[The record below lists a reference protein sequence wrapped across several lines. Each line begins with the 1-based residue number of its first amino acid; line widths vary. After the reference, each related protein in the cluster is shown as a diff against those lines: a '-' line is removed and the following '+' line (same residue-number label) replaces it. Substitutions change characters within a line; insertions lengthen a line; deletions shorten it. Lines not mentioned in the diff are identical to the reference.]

1 MTDSTIIGTRI
12 REKRMSMGIR
22 QTELAKAAEIS
33 PSYLNLIE
41 HNRRRIGGRTLLKL
55 ADALEVE
62 PTLLSEGA
70 EATLI
75 SALHEAAGAQ
85 KEHQAELDRTEEFA
99 GRFPGWAQLVASLHQ
114 RVESVERSLQSLT
127 DRMAHDPHLAASL
140 HEVISTVTA
149 IRSTAS
155 ILVDTR
161 EIEPE
166 WQHRFYR
173 NIGED
178 SRRLAEGAQALV
190 RYLEAGPNGDAEF
203 LSPQD
208 EVHTVLNEAGYSFAA
223 IEEAADPLAAVER
236 VEEGLSGKLE
246 SDASRRMLHM
256 VLKQYASDAGHVSLL
271 SLRTAL
277 AAEGLEPDALAR
289 RLGVGLPLLFRRLAT
304 LPEDEVGPIGLIVC
318 DNSGSLLFRK
328 SIDGFGTPSVAGAC
342 ALWPVFHVMRQPGA
356 PLKVHLRQAGRVNV
370 GVLAMAAAEQ
380 VTPPTFDQ
388 PALTQGY
395 MLLLP
400 ERDGDAIPSAEVGI
414 TCRICPREDCAVR
427 REPSIMSQVF

>member
-1 MTDSTIIGTRI
+1 MTDSTMIGTRI

-22 QTELAKAAEIS
+22 QTELANAAEIS

-55 ADALEVE
+55 AEALEVE

-75 SALHEAAGAQ
+75 SALHEAAGTQ
-85 KEHQAELDRTEEFA
+85 KEHQAELERTEEFA

-114 RVESVERSLQSLT
+114 RIETLERSLQSLT

-155 ILVDTR
+155 ILAETR

-166 WQHRFYR
+166 WQHRFHR
-173 NIGED
+173 NIGEE
-178 SRRLAEGAQALV
+178 SRCLAEGAQALV

-208 EVHTVLNEAGYSFAA
+208 ELHAVLDEAGYSFAA
-223 IEEAADPLAAVER
+223 IEDAADPLAAVAR
-236 VEEGLSGKLE
+236 VENDLSEKLE
-246 SDASRRMLHM
+246 SDAARRMLLW
-256 VLKQYASDAGHVSLL
+256 VLKQYASDVARVSLP

-289 RLGVGLPLLFRRLAT
+289 RLGVGLPLLFRRLVT
-304 LPEDEVGPIGLIVC
+304 LPEDEVGPVGLIVC
-318 DNSGSLLFRK
+318 DNSGSLLLRK

-356 PLKVHLRQAGRVNV
+356 PIKIHLRQAGRVNV

-388 PALTQGY
+388 PALTRGY

-400 ERDGDAIPSAEVGI
+400 ERDGDAIPSVEVGI
-414 TCRICPREDCAVR
+414 TCRICPRKDCAVR
-427 REPSIMSQVF
+427 REPSIMAEVF

>member
-1 MTDSTIIGTRI
+1 MHESAMVGTRI
-12 REKRMSMGIR
+12 REKRMSLGIR

-55 ADALEVE
+55 AEALEVE

-70 EATLI
+70 EATLL
-75 SALHEAAGAQ
+75 SALHEAAGSQ
-85 KEHQAELDRTEEFA
+85 KDHQAELERTEEFA

-114 RVESVERSLQSLT
+114 RVESVEQNLQSLT

-155 ILVDTR
+155 ILAETR

-166 WQHRFYR
+166 WQNRFHR

-190 RYLEAGPNGDAEF
+190 RYLEAAPDDDAEF
-203 LSPQD
+203 FSPQD
-208 EVHTVLNEAGYSFAA
+208 ELHAVLDECGYSFAA
-223 IEEAADPLAAVER
+223 IEEADDPDAAIAR
-236 VEEGLSGKLE
+236 VEEDLAEKLE
-246 SDASRRMLHM
+246 SNASRRMLHGI
-256 VLKQYASDAGHVSLL
+256 LKRYASDVARVSLHK
-271 SLRTAL
+271 LRTAIV
-277 AAEGLEPDALAR
+277 AEGLEPDALAR
-289 RLGVGLPLLFRRLAT
+289 RLGIGLPLLFRRLAT
-304 LPEDEVGPIGLIVC
+304 LPADEVGPIGLIVC
-318 DNSGSLLFRK
+318 DNSGSLLLRK
-328 SIDGFGTPSVAGAC
+328 AIDGFGTPSVAGAC
-342 ALWPVFHVMRQPGA
+342 ALWPVFHAMRQPGS
-356 PLKVHLRQAGRVNV
+356 PIRVHLRQAGRVKV

-380 VTPPTFDQ
+380 VTPPSFDQ

-400 ERDGDAIPSAEVGI
+400 ERDGDASPSIEVGI
-414 TCRICPREDCAVR
+414 TCRICPRNECAVR
-427 REPSIMSQVF
+427 REPSIMSEVF